1 MKPGSTALQALENIT
16 LPTLPSV
23 MERLNALLEDPEV
36 GTREVGAA
44 VAQDAPLSARVLRIA
59 NSAAYGL
66 RERVLSAEHASAV
79 LGMRELR
86 SIALAASVM
95 GQFEHLEAGAFDL
108 NHLWKHAI
116 LVAQTARALGKASD
130 AVCEL
135 SPDEL
140 YTVGLVHDLGQ
151 VVLLEHFSDAF
162 LEAVQRSKDEGR
174 TLDEVE
180 LEMLG
185 FTHAEVGARIAL
197 RWNLP
202 PALVSAVQYHHGPAE
217 EIEAEPVVALV
228 DLANRL
234 AERAAEGDREGALA
248 TLDDERAELLEISNS
263 DFEKVVETAL
273 ESWGTIEV

>member
-1 MKPGSTALQALENIT
+1 MKPGSTALQALENIS

-23 MERLNALLEDPEV
+23 MARLNALMADPDV
-36 GTREVGAA
+36 GTREIGAA
-44 VAQDAPLSARVLRIA
+44 VAQDAPLTARVLRIA

-86 SIALAASVM
+86 TIAMAASVM
-95 GQFEHLEAGAFDL
+95 GQFDHLEAGAFDL

-116 LVAQTARALGKASD
+116 LVARTARALGKVSG
-130 AVCEL
+130 AVSEL

-151 VVLLEHFSDAF
+151 VVLLEHFSESF
-162 LEAVQRSKDEGR
+162 LEAVRRSKEEDRSLE
-174 TLDEVE
+174 EVE
-180 LEMLG
+180 VEVLG
-185 FTHAEVGARIAL
+185 FSHAEVGARIAL

-202 PALVSAVQYHHGPAE
+202 PALVSAVQYHHGPEE

-234 AERAAEGDREGALA
+234 AERAAAGDREGALA
-248 TLDDERAELLEISNS
+248 TLDDARAELLELSSS
-263 DFEKVVETAL
+263 DFEEAVDEAL
-273 ESWGTIEV
+273 EAWGTIEV